1 MSVLERGRE
10 RVSINNILVCVR
22 EREGEG
28 KYQ

>member
-10 RVSINNILVCVR
+10 RASINVCVR

-28 KYQ
+28 KYQCLC